1 MWADGEGMAQMLY
14 LLGVTPVWQA
24 NGRVQSFAVI
34 PLEELGRP
42 RIDITVR
49 VSGITRDNF
58 PGAIDMLD
66 EAVQAVAALPEPVER
81 NFVRKHTLEKLG
93 GRRRRG

>member
-1 MWADGEGMAQMLY
+1 M
-14 LLGVTPVWQA
+14 
-24 NGRVQSFAVI
+24 

-58 PGAIDMLD
+58 SGAMELLD
-66 EAVQAVAALPEPVER
+66 EAVQAVAALQEPVER
-81 NFVRKHTLEKLG
+81 NFVRKHTLAKLADKPEDG
-93 GRRRRG
+93 